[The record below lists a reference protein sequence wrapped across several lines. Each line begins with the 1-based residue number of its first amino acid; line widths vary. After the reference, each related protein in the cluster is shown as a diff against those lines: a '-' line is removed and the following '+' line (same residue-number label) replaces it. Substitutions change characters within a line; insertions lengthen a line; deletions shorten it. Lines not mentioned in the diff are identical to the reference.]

1 MPAVN
6 SSDCMSDL
14 YHSDR
19 NSFRQVILAADAD
32 QKPVEDYRRL
42 SLLGPDCAPVRYRM
56 CARDPMVA
64 GKLAPG
70 RPRLIS
76 EDDLM
81 GITKEELNLRV
92 VVRRMAAGSMPYGWT
107 VYQADTSAP
116 LHTSADRF
124 RGMEAAYKAGH
135 AWLTDYISS
144 RQTST
149 SKRRRSR
156 WDDAKALMDDESPL
170 PGQQMDVEPQ
180 VPGYQLED
188 RAPEQQRVAPVGS
201 AEF

>member
-1 MPAVN
+1 
-6 SSDCMSDL
+6 
-14 YHSDR
+14 
-19 NSFRQVILAADAD
+19 
-32 QKPVEDYRRL
+32 
-42 SLLGPDCAPVRYRM
+42 
-56 CARDPMVA
+56 MVA

-76 EDDLM
+76 EDDRM

-107 VYQADTSAP
+107 VYKAHTSAP

-135 AWLTDYISS
+135 VWLTDYFSF
-144 RQTST
+144 RQAST

-156 WDDAKALMDDESPL
+156 WDDAEALMDN
-170 PGQQMDVEPQ
+170 EPQ

-188 RAPEQQRVAPVGS
+188 RAPEQQRVAPVGLV
-201 AEF
+201 EF

>member
-1 MPAVN
+1 M
-6 SSDCMSDL
+6 
-14 YHSDR
+14 
-19 NSFRQVILAADAD
+19 ILATDAD

-42 SLLGPDCAPVRYRM
+42 SLLGPDCAPVRHRI
-56 CARDPMVA
+56 CARDPVVA
-64 GKLAPG
+64 GKLATG
-70 RPRLIS
+70 RSRLRS
-76 EDDLM
+76 EDDLV

-92 VVRRMAAGSMPYGWT
+92 VVRRMAVGSTPYGWA
-107 VYQADTSAP
+107 VYHADTFVP

-135 AWLTDYISS
+135 VWLTDYFSF
-144 RQTST
+144 RQAST

-156 WDDAKALMDDESPL
+156 WDDAEALMDN
-170 PGQQMDVEPQ
+170 EPQ

-188 RAPEQQRVAPVGS
+188 RAPEQQRVAPVGL